1 MRLPWLC
8 AAALAAFPG
17 AAPAQTM
24 LDQEERLIEIHS
36 LLVALTPGTAPGAYR
51 SGEVSLKLEVIGIPP
66 INGQTGGKTQITAS
80 DRTPVFP
87 RPRLAVGLPAP
98 EDFRAF
104 VGIAYSPPIPV
115 NGVSSHLGAV
125 DAGFAW
131 APEGPWSA
139 GVRGHFLVASSKG
152 PVTDPNTKDT
162 LDDVEFGAD
171 VAAGYRVGL
180 GSFSLTPY
188 AGVGLT
194 RVNGDF
200 TVTSDGYTLTSH
212 TTNPGLTGGLRLTSG
227 RHLEGVAELVVFPGR
242 LVHPTFNVAWN
253 F

>member
-8 AAALAAFPG
+8 AAALAAFSG
-17 AAPAQTM
+17 AARAQTM

-36 LLVALTPGTAPGAYR
+36 LLVALTPGNAPGAYR
-51 SGEVSLKLEVIGIPP
+51 PGDINLRLEVIGIPP

-87 RPRLAVGLPAP
+87 RPRLALGLPAP

-104 VGIAYSPPIPV
+104 AGIAYSPPIPV
-115 NGVSSHLGAV
+115 NDVTSHLAAIE
-125 DAGFAW
+125 AGIAW

-139 GVRGHFLVASSKG
+139 GVRGHFLIARSKG
-152 PVTDPNTKDT
+152 PVTEPDTRDT
-162 LDDVEFGAD
+162 LDNIEFGAD
-171 VAAGYRVGL
+171 VSAGYRVGL

-188 AGVGLT
+188 AGVGVT

-200 TVTSDGYTLTSH
+200 TVTSDGYTLSSH
-212 TTNPGLTGGLRLTSG
+212 TTNLGFTGGLRLTSG
-227 RHLEGVAELVVFPGR
+227 RHLEGGAELVVFPDR